1 MQRWHQLIKITE
13 RDCSSLKANQQ
24 FGLLQQE
31 EGEVMYSLYLTSGNL
46 DTSVVK
52 KEVAASGFSF
62 QPCDITGTIFSVV
75 SPWISPV
82 ILHEAHSSNWHDK
95 R

>member
-1 MQRWHQLIKITE
+1 
-13 RDCSSLKANQQ
+13 
-24 FGLLQQE
+24 
-31 EGEVMYSLYLTSGNL
+31 MYCLYLTPGNL
-46 DTSVVK
+46 DTSVVR

-62 QPCDITGTIFSVV
+62 QPRDIAGTIFSVV

-82 ILHEAHSSNWHDK
+82 ILHEAHSSIWHEK